1 MPLPGIILL
10 AGVLAVPLAALWAL
24 RWASRQGELGHADR
38 AALLPFDEEEP
49 VGKSTDQILNR
60 PAKP

>member
-1 MPLPGIILL
+1 MALPGLILL

-24 RWASRQGELGHADR
+24 RWASRQGEVGHAER